1 MSRQNGAEPDRLA
14 LIVEELQAELA
25 AEDAA
30 VGQAEAALA
39 EARGRR
45 AKIQRAIDVLDG
57 TPKAKRAP
65 KTKGWIIGEEKVS
78 QVQSF
83 MEVRS
88 EPITISGVAEELG
101 ISRESVRRSLKVLR
115 DRDLIRVSG
124 KQPGRGGGQDL
135 FMPMPELTDAG

>member
-30 VGQAEAALA
+30 VGHAEAALA

-45 AKIQRAIDVLDG
+45 ARIQRAIDTLQA
-57 TPKAKRAP
+57 TPKVKRPAA
-65 KTKGWIIGEEKVS
+65 KGWIIGEEKVS

-83 MEVRS
+83 MAVRT
-88 EPITISGVAEELG
+88 EPITVPELALEIG
-101 ISRESVRRSLKVLR
+101 ISRESARRSLMVLR
-115 DRDLIRVSG
+115 ERDLVRQSG
-124 KQPGRGGGQDL
+124 KRPGRGGGQKL
-135 FMPMPELTDAG
+135 FLPMPELTNAS